1 MLIRST
7 NVYLGPNLY
16 ALFPVIR
23 QVADLGPLEAW
34 PTGRLGSGFVDAL
47 LDAVP
52 SLHNHGCS
60 YRKPGGLVRRM
71 REGEGTWLGHVYEH
85 VALELQNLAG
95 ARVTFG
101 KTRGVRGEDGVY
113 NVIYEYEQKDVGL
126 EAGQLALDLVLSLLP
141 AEARAEVTAHFGD
154 QVTWPGDDFDVRAA
168 LERYIRFAQR
178 LELGPSTRS
187 LVEAARRRDIPWI
200 RLNNHSLVQFGHGKY
215 QKRIQATITS
225 ETRHIATEIASD
237 KEETHNLLKDLGLP
251 VPKQELVYSVAE
263 AQRQARRIG
272 FPVVVKPLDAN
283 HGRGVSINLTSDAQ
297 IETAFAKAREEGKSR
312 GVLVEQFVVGF
323 DHRLLVVDGRLVAA
337 AKRVPG
343 HVVGDGTSTV
353 AQLVEVVNRDPR
365 RGIGHEKV
373 LTRLELDHQAERLL
387 DEAGLTAESV
397 LPAGETFYLRSTAN
411 LSTGGTSIDVTDV
424 IHPDNREMAERAV
437 KAIGLDVGGVDF
449 LSPDIARSHRDVGGA
464 IVEVNAAPGFR
475 MHVAPSEG
483 TPRDVAEPVMAMLF
497 PPGTPT
503 RIPIAAITGTNG
515 KTTCTRMVAHI
526 MKSAGHTVGMTTT
539 DGVYIDGRL
548 TVRGDMTGS
557 ISAQMVLR
565 DPSVDCAILE
575 TARGGLVRSGMG
587 YRKADVGAVLNVQA
601 DHLGLKGIDTL
612 DELADV
618 KQIVVEVAQDTAV
631 LNADD
636 VRCLKMAAHTP
647 ARHLCYVTLNPE
659 HELVRAHIE
668 AGGRA
673 VVLERGA
680 GGDMITLY
688 DRGAHVPVMW
698 THQIPATIDGKA
710 QFNVQNACFAVA
722 IAYALGKTIED
733 VRHGLAT
740 FSTSFFQAPGRLNVY
755 DDLPFRVILDYAH
768 NPAAIE
774 AMARMVQKLDVKG
787 RRIGVLAAPGDRRD
801 EDIRDVARLA
811 GPAFDRF
818 VLKTDDGTR
827 GRTRA
832 EILGLLREG
841 LHAAGIPDDRIEEVE
856 READAVAHALRL
868 GAPGDLVVVF
878 ADDTRRTWDQITA
891 FKAERDAERGSDP
904 APAHRDDDTPT
915 FTLSSGQKLVR
926 DARGVR
932 LA

>member
-23 QVADLGPLEAW
+23 HVVDLGPLEHW
-34 PTGRLGSGFVDAL
+34 PTGRLGADFVDRL
-47 LDAVP
+47 LATVP
-52 SLHNHGCS
+52 TLHNHGCS
-60 YRKPGGLVRRM
+60 YRVAGGLVRRM
-71 REGEGTWLGHVYEH
+71 REDEGTWLGHVYEH
-85 VALELQNLAG
+85 VALELQNVAG

-101 KTRGVRGEDGVY
+101 KTRGVRDEDGVY
-113 NVIYEYEQKDVGL
+113 NVVYEYEQKDVGL
-126 EAGQLALDLVLSLLP
+126 EAGRLALALVLSLLP
-141 AEARAEVTAHFGD
+141 AEAAAEVRAHFGD
-154 QVTWPGDDFDVRAA
+154 RVEMPGEDFDFARD
-168 LERYIRFAQR
+168 LERFIRFAQR
-178 LELGPSTRS
+178 LEFGPSTRS

-237 KEETHNLLKDLGLP
+237 KEETHNLLRDLGLP
-251 VPKQELVYSVAE
+251 VPKQELVYSPAD
-263 AQRQARRIG
+263 ADRAARRIG
-272 FPVVVKPLDAN
+272 LPVVLKPLDAN
-283 HGRGVSINLTSDAQ
+283 HGRGVSINLTTTEQ
-297 IETAFAKAREEGKSR
+297 ITVAFDKARAEGKSR
-312 GVLVEQFVVGF
+312 GVLVEQFVTGF

-343 HVVGDGTSTV
+343 HVVGDGVKTV
-353 AQLVEVVNRDPR
+353 AELVDIVNQDPR

-387 DEAGLTAESV
+387 AADGLTADSV
-397 LPAGETFYLRSTAN
+397 LDAGRIFFLRSTAN
-411 LSTGGTSIDVTDV
+411 LSTGGTSIDVTDI

-437 KAIGLDVGGVDF
+437 RAIGLDVGGVDF
-449 LSPDIARSHRDVGGA
+449 LSPDIAQSHREVGGA

-483 TPRDVAEPVMAMLF
+483 TPRDVAAPVMDMLF
-497 PPGTPT
+497 PRGTPT

-515 KTTCTRMVAHI
+515 KTTTTRMVAHI

-575 TARGGLVRSGMG
+575 TARGGLVRAGMG

-612 DELADV
+612 EELADV

-636 VRCLKMAAHTP
+636 ALVLGMARHTP
-647 ARHLCYVTLNPE
+647 ARHLCYVTMNPE

-673 VVLERGA
+673 VVVERGA

-688 DRGAHVPVMW
+688 DHGLHVPVMW
-698 THQIPATIDGKA
+698 THQIPATLDGKA
-710 QFNVQNACFAVA
+710 RFNVQNACFAVA
-722 IAYALGKTIED
+722 IAYSLGKSIED
-733 VRHGLAT
+733 VRHGLST

-755 DDLPFRVILDYAH
+755 DELPFRVILDYAH
-768 NPAAIE
+768 NPAAID
-774 AMARMVQKLDVKG
+774 AVSRMVQKLDVKG
-787 RRIGVLAAPGDRRD
+787 QKIGVIAAPGDRRD
-801 EDIRDVARLA
+801 EDIREVARLA
-811 GPAFDRF
+811 ATAFDRF
-818 VLKTDDGTR
+818 VLKTDDHPR
-827 GRTRA
+827 GRTRS

-841 LHAAGIPDDRIEEVE
+841 LVAGGVSDDRIEAVE
-856 READAVAHALRL
+856 READAVDHALHLARR
-868 GAPGDLVVVF
+868 GDLLVVF
-878 ADDTRRTWDQITA
+878 ADDTVRTWGQITA
-891 FKAERDAERGSDP
+891 FKAEAQAAQAAQTP
-904 APAHRDDDTPT
+904 ATADEETPT
-915 FTLSSGQKLVR
+915 FTLASGQKLVR
-926 DARGVR
+926 EARGVR

>member
-23 QVADLGPLEAW
+23 HVVDLGPLEQW
-34 PTGRLGSGFVDAL
+34 PTGRLGAGFVDGVLA
-47 LDAVP
+47 AVP
-52 SLHNHGCS
+52 TLSQHGCS
-60 YRKPGGLVRRM
+60 YRAPGGLVRRM

-85 VALELQNLAG
+85 IALELQNIAG

-101 KTRGVRGEDGVY
+101 KTRGVKGDDGVY
-113 NVIYEYEQKDVGL
+113 NVVYEYEQKDVGL
-126 EAGQLALDLVLSLLP
+126 EAGRLALDLVLSHLP
-141 AEARAEVTAHFGD
+141 AEAAAEVAAHFGAT
-154 QVTWPGDDFDVRAA
+154 VEMPGADFDFAA
-168 LERYIRFAQR
+168 NLERFIRFAQR
-178 LELGPSTRS
+178 LEFGPSTRS
-187 LVEAARRRDIPWI
+187 LIEAARRRDIPWI
-200 RLNNHSLVQFGHGKY
+200 RLNKQSLVQFGHGKF

-251 VPKQELVYSVAE
+251 VPKQEMVYSVSD
-263 AQRQARRIG
+263 AQRGARRIG

-283 HGRGVSINLTSDAQ
+283 HGRGVSINLTTDEQ

-312 GVLVEQFVVGF
+312 AVLVEQFVTGF
-323 DHRLLVVDGRLVAA
+323 DHRLLVVDGKLVAA

-343 HVVGDGTSTV
+343 HVTGDGTSTV
-353 AQLVEVVNRDPR
+353 AQLVEAVNEDPR

-373 LTRLELDHQAERLL
+373 LTRLELDHQADRLL
-387 DEAGLTAESV
+387 DEAGLAADSV
-397 LPAGETFYLRSTAN
+397 LEIGRVFYLRSTAN
-411 LSTGGTSIDVTDV
+411 LSTGGTSIDVTDI

-449 LSPDIARSHRDVGGA
+449 LSADIAHSYREVGGA

-483 TPRDVAEPVMAMLF
+483 TARDVAAPVMDMLF
-497 PPGTPT
+497 PPGTPV

-515 KTTCTRMVAHI
+515 KTTTTRMVAHI
-526 MKSAGHTVGMTTT
+526 MKSAGHIVGMTTT

-557 ISAQMVLR
+557 VSAQMVLR

-575 TARGGLVRSGMG
+575 TARGGLVRAGMG
-587 YRKADVGAVLNVQA
+587 FRKADVGAVLNVQA

-612 DELADV
+612 DDLADV
-618 KQIVVEVAQDTAV
+618 KQIVVEIAQDTAV

-636 VRCLKMAAHTP
+636 ERCLRMARHTS

-659 HELVRAHIE
+659 HELVRAHVE

-688 DRGAHVPVMW
+688 DKGLHVPVMW
-698 THQIPATIDGKA
+698 THQVPATLDGKA
-710 QFNVQNACFAVA
+710 RFNVQNACFAVA
-722 IAYALGKTIED
+722 IAYALGKSIED
-733 VRHGLAT
+733 VRHGLST
-740 FSTSFFQAPGRLNVY
+740 FSTSFFQAPGRMNVY
-755 DDLPFRVILDYAH
+755 DELPFRVILDYAH
-768 NPAAIE
+768 NPAAID
-774 AMARMVQKLDVKG
+774 AVSRTVQRISIKG
-787 RRIGVLAAPGDRRD
+787 RKIGVLAAPGDRRD

-811 GPAFDRF
+811 APAFDHF
-818 VLKTDDGTR
+818 VLKTDDNPR
-827 GRTRA
+827 GRTR
-832 EILGLLREG
+832 ENILGLLRDG
-841 LHAAGIPDDRIEEVE
+841 LTAAGVTDDRIEAIERESDAVE
-856 READAVAHALRL
+856 RALRM
-868 GAPGDLVVVF
+868 AERGDLVVVF
-878 ADDTRRTWDQITA
+878 ADNTDRTWGQITA
-891 FKAERDAERGSDP
+891 FKAEADAA
-904 APAHRDDDTPT
+904 APPPTPT
-915 FTLSSGQKLVR
+915 DHETPPFTLSSGQKLVR
-926 DARGVR
+926 EARGVR